1 MTRLAKRLL
10 AFFAA
15 IRRVLRSTDPEA
27 EWVWIERRAALEHLF
42 GPASG
47 RPLHAFIPLHLP
59 GGQADVLTFENHIVG
74 GRLYVTA
81 GLTGPTS
88 TQLPNGRWTQYEL
101 AICQREDAGWAP
113 NVIAQLASRSLRDSL
128 RPGETMDL
136 RSAGES
142 AIAAL
147 LFAEYGSFRLAGRT
161 CGVLLCLGITAE
173 EMTECLESGST
184 VVFERLRGSGVYP
197 FTDVDRDSFSGG
209 AA

>member
-1 MTRLAKRLL
+1 MTPMTRLAKHLL
-10 AFFAA
+10 AFLAA
-15 IRRVLRSTDPEA
+15 IRRVVRSTDPEA

-42 GPASG
+42 GPASD

-59 GGQADVLTFENHIVG
+59 GGQADVLTFEN
-74 GRLYVTA
+74 
-81 GLTGPTS
+81 
-88 TQLPNGRWTQYEL
+88 
-101 AICQREDAGWAP
+101 
-113 NVIAQLASRSLRDSL
+113 LASRSLRDSL

-173 EMTECLESGST
+173 EMAECLESGST
-184 VVFERLRGSGVYP
+184 VVLERLRGSGVYP